1 MNFELI
7 VQHFGYL
14 AIVIG
19 TFLEWEAIL
28 ILGGFAA
35 HQGYLHLPLVMVSAF
50 LGSFIGDQIYFF
62 IGRKKGLAY
71 FINKPYAQKKIK
83 RFQNLMDRYHTAII
97 LSFRFL
103 YGLRTIAPF
112 TIGLSSVTSKK
123 FFILNMISA
132 MVWSITI
139 GALGFFF
146 GQAFEI
152 VLQDIKQYE
161 MWIMGAGLVVLL
173 IHIVL
178 RYLKNRRTQPCNTV
192 S

>member
-1 MNFELI
+1 
-7 VQHFGYL
+7 
-14 AIVIG
+14 
-19 TFLEWEAIL
+19 
-28 ILGGFAA
+28 
-35 HQGYLHLPLVMVSAF
+35 
-50 LGSFIGDQIYFF
+50 
-62 IGRKKGLAY
+62 
-71 FINKPYAQKKIK
+71 
-83 RFQNLMDRYHTAII
+83 MDRYHTAII

-103 YGLRTIAPF
+103 YGLQTIAPF